1 MPWPVSV
8 SFGVGRGP
16 RPNEQPSSL
25 TDVDCS
31 GDRLSLVSSSNEEF
45 SPEALWSC
53 VSERRSIVGEM
64 REGNKHYLVKLDHK
78 INVLPSDSR
87 SLPKSVCVCNT
98 ITCINRS
105 WATGLLLVT
114 LTPCGHLQSR
124 QITVSP
130 VPPPQVSV
138 TRQRLAFV
146 NVQYPTKMHTRH
158 SSPVSRQQLTQ
169 RARELS
175 KLLKHFSVVISCPP
189 EPVLDAPV
197 MSQVFVKHFCFSF
210 IYVHFPHSQTF
221 ITVFM

>member
-1 MPWPVSV
+1 MHVTYTQTNALIHSLYIAFKLLQSCIHSAQHLSPTLCGDPTCVGDGMPWPVSV

-45 SPEALWSC
+45 SPEALWNC
-53 VSERRSIVGEM
+53 VSERRSIVGET

-87 SLPKSVCVCNT
+87 SLPKSVCLCNT

-105 WATGLLLVT
+105 WAIGLLLVT

-124 QITVSP
+124 QIITG
-130 VPPPQVSV
+130 
-138 TRQRLAFV
+138 A
-146 NVQYPTKMHTRH
+146 
-158 SSPVSRQQLTQ
+158 SSTSIGDS
-169 RARELS
+169 S
-175 KLLKHFSVVISCPP
+175 KACIC
-189 EPVLDAPV
+189 
-197 MSQVFVKHFCFSF
+197 
-210 IYVHFPHSQTF
+210 
-221 ITVFM
+221 